1 MTYHGNVIL
10 VLASPSVPGGKMKIM
25 EVNMKK
31 LVSFVLVIL
40 MVLALCG
47 CDEASRVSYNVG
59 KEADNFIVTRRITVF
74 NIRTDTVLMQMTGK
88 MSLQNNSSNE
98 LVVLVEVEKGTYQ
111 KHFIY
116 LNEYTMYTVEDLNG
130 TEVSP
135 YSYELEFLPQTL
147 QPVKITAHEVVEDI
161 VGNG

>member
-1 MTYHGNVIL
+1 
-10 VLASPSVPGGKMKIM
+10 
-25 EVNMKK
+25 MKK
-31 LVSFVLVIL
+31 KIIL
-40 MVLALCG
+40 IMMIIVMALSVASCVER
-47 CDEASRVSYNVG
+47 EADKVSYNIG
-59 KEADNFIVTRRITVF
+59 KEADNFNVTRRITVF

-98 LVVLVEVEKGTYQ
+98 LVVLVEVEKGIYQ

-135 YSYELEFLPQTL
+135 YAYELEFLPQTL
-147 QPVKITAHEVVEDI
+147 QPVKITTNELKEDI
-161 VGNG
+161 AGD